1 MQRANQNKSKGQLII
16 ESGCLK
22 EKPNIR
28 NKKNM
33 VWWGK
38 LKANIN
44 WNTKTQETESGC
56 LEFLLCWWKLS
67 SHKCR
72 SVERKKIRREIFFK
86 KKPDFQK
93 TSVLWVMLHDAVVAW
108 FFFFFTP
115 CIFLHLCVC
124 LQRPIWSSAIPLV
137 CQVIYRNSSRCLGCD
152 SSEVLFS
159 LMLCSIFMKPLNT
172 AIKSI

>member
-67 SHKCR
+67 SNKCR

-86 KKPDFQK
+86 KKQIF
-93 TSVLWVMLHDAVVAW
+93 TSLNLSLNLCCGATYKNIKK
-108 FFFFFTP
+108 TP

-124 LQRPIWSSAIPLV
+124 VCSGPSDRLLFHWSVRLSTEIAAGVLAVILQKFSFPWCFALYLWSL
-137 CQVIYRNSSRCLGCD
+137 
-152 SSEVLFS
+152 
-159 LMLCSIFMKPLNT
+159 
-172 AIKSI
+172 

>member
-72 SVERKKIRREIFFK
+72 SVERKKIRREIFLK
-86 KKPDFQK
+86 KNRF
-93 TSVLWVMLHDAVVAW
+93 SENVCALSNVAW
-108 FFFFFTP
+108 CCCCLIFFFFLPRVYF
-115 CIFLHLCVC
+115 CICVC
-124 LQRPIWSSAIPLV
+124 VCSGPSDRLLFHWSVRLSTEIAAGVLAVILQKFSFPWCFALYLWSL
-137 CQVIYRNSSRCLGCD
+137 
-152 SSEVLFS
+152 
-159 LMLCSIFMKPLNT
+159 
-172 AIKSI
+172 

>member
-72 SVERKKIRREIFFK
+72 SVERKKIRREIFK
-86 KKPDFQK
+86 KNNRF
-93 TSVLWVMLHDAVVAW
+93 SENVCALSNVAW
-108 FFFFFTP
+108 CCCCLIFFFFLPRVYF
-115 CIFLHLCVC
+115 CICVC
-124 LQRPIWSSAIPLV
+124 VCSGPSDRLLFHWSVRLSTEIAAGVLAVILQKFSFPWCFALYLWSL
-137 CQVIYRNSSRCLGCD
+137 
-152 SSEVLFS
+152 
-159 LMLCSIFMKPLNT
+159 
-172 AIKSI
+172 

>member
-22 EKPNIR
+22 KKPNIR

-67 SHKCR
+67 SNKCR
-72 SVERKKIRREIFFK
+72 SVKRKKIRREIFKKQIFTSLNLSLKPCCGATFK
-86 KKPDFQK
+86 NIKK

-108 FFFFFTP
+108 FYF
-115 CIFLHLCVC
+115 IFYPVYIFAFVCVC
-124 LQRPIWSSAIPLV
+124 VCSGPSDRLLFHWSVRLSTEIAAGVLA
-137 CQVIYRNSSRCLGCD
+137 VIL
-152 SSEVLFS
+152 
-159 LMLCSIFMKPLNT
+159 
-172 AIKSI
+172 

>member
-38 LKANIN
+38 LKASIN

-72 SVERKKIRREIFFK
+72 SVERKKIRREIFK
-86 KKPDFQK
+86 KKKTDFQK

-108 FFFFFTP
+108 FFFFLPRVYF
-115 CIFLHLCVC
+115 CICVC
-124 LQRPIWSSAIPLV
+124 VCSGPSDRLLFHWSVRLSTEIAAGVLAVILQKFSFPWCFALYLWSL
-137 CQVIYRNSSRCLGCD
+137 
-152 SSEVLFS
+152 
-159 LMLCSIFMKPLNT
+159 
-172 AIKSI
+172 